1 MADKEDADADAY
13 NGSSAAVVV
22 KLKHS
27 GAEVTIHRGQ
37 WVATPMGEGIVERI
51 FPRDQKVKIKLP
63 FGMLYAHLSRMVCW
77 GLSPDV
83 IEDDMTSNKDTTTA
97 ASVVEASKNDVDA
110 MVVEGDESGPIGPA
124 KAVRIGETL
133 DLTSNKAMLLHWKTP
148 SCASPSP

>member
-1 MADKEDADADAY
+1 M
-13 NGSSAAVVV
+13 
-22 KLKHS
+22 
-27 GAEVTIHRGQ
+27 
-37 WVATPMGEGIVERI
+37 
-51 FPRDQKVKIKLP
+51 KIKLP

-133 DLTSNKAMLLHWKTP
+133 DLTSNKAMLLHWKTLQLRITIPPETARGVRAALKPVLESTGDDPFVRVPLARP
-148 SCASPSP
+148 SMTEKASLLLPRTRRRTPN